1 MRSLFVALT
10 FMSLALSAIA
20 AEAAP
25 GKREPDLN
33 VDGLLGAR
41 RCPSR
46 PHHVGCRILTEFAA
60 TRERLRLP
68 AGNSNWFGR
77 IISIDGELDRPHEY
91 FAQVANAAGVAHVNM
106 GILPAESPE
115 ETRAMQELLFAVQ
128 SGSRPAGDNP
138 ALTLV
143 TLRKQ
148 PLERLTPTR
157 GPSYVRVRDPRRVY
171 VRQAGNRLL
180 IVSLAGEAFALEQQ
194 GHRSKTW
201 CAELWRLQ

>member
-1 MRSLFVALT
+1 
-10 FMSLALSAIA
+10 
-20 AEAAP
+20 
-25 GKREPDLN
+25 
-33 VDGLLGAR
+33 
-41 RCPSR
+41 
-46 PHHVGCRILTEFAA
+46 
-60 TRERLRLP
+60 
-68 AGNSNWFGR
+68 
-77 IISIDGELDRPHEY
+77 
-91 FAQVANAAGVAHVNM
+91 M

-157 GPSYVRVRDPRRVY
+157 GSSYVRVREPRRVY

-201 CAELWRLQ
+201 CAELWRVQ